1 MRMNALQGSLM
12 QFQRCSATVKKS
24 RYIIRK
30 KTNLLPRNVE
40 TMTLSQGTDGLVFS
54 KDQRERALLIVVSVF
69 YYAMSGSFF
78 A

>member
-1 MRMNALQGSLM
+1 MSQH
-12 QFQRCSATVKKS
+12 
-24 RYIIRK
+24 IIRK
-30 KTNLLPRNVE
+30 KTNLLPRDVE
-40 TMTLSQGTDGLVFS
+40 TMTLSQGTDRLVFS

>member
-1 MRMNALQGSLM
+1 M
-12 QFQRCSATVKKS
+12 S
-24 RYIIRK
+24 RRIIRK
-30 KTNLLPRNVE
+30 KTNLLPRDVE

-69 YYAMSGSFF
+69 YYAMRGSFF